1 MFVMNIA
8 QTPFTRKIICN
19 KIFGVITFLIGITPN
34 SLSFNNRLS
43 FRKRQC
49 AYHSLFLLDHTSSVS
64 VLRDGW
70 CSSARLLLSASC
82 ACCTPRLW
90 MSEITC
96 KNSAVLCILG
106 IDSNRK
112 NGLHCTRC
120 GSPHLPHSS
129 ITILTR
135 LHSLKHPATHLHHK
149 WGHTQTTLW
158 KWDFDRVWNN
168 CH

>member
-49 AYHSLFLLDHTSSVS
+49 AYHSLLDHTSSVS

-106 IDSNRK
+106 NWFQQEEWST
-112 NGLHCTRC
+112 LHQVWK
-120 GSPHLPHSS
+120 SPPPTLFHHYPHQASQFKAP
-129 ITILTR
+129 R
-135 LHSLKHPATHLHHK
+135 N
-149 WGHTQTTLW
+149 TLAS
-158 KWDFDRVWNN
+158 
-168 CH
+168 